1 MEGEAW
7 AAISDEA
14 RDFVSRCLTVDIRQR
29 ATLSDCLAHPWL
41 NKDMMQVVELVDA
54 FTRLQVYRSSRRESR
69 SKAAAQMA
77 NRCKRKRENSVAS
90 DEGSAG
96 SLTPT
101 PSKNF
106 KAIMRDQFLPST
118 AEVSISGETL
128 DVSLSDA
135 EEDAALEAPPSS
147 ATAAESSKGPSTSG
161 SKSVGMR
168 KLGTAAAAFTAA
180 GLLGGKEGRRW
191 RDVKLAGSAGEAN
204 VGSLKSPSSGHE
216 AGVGQG
222 SSSQSHAPASGGREA
237 GGGSGGRD
245 RKRVHSSN
253 ASLDAGGLGLGD
265 VETGGGGQGGRLR
278 MSDDGIVRNRDN
290 VQSANSGSV
299 EAAVSP
305 PSMAAGLSRA
315 GAAAR
320 SPLMSPQLPG
330 VMDTL
335 GRESPYIAG
344 RLAGIALEQ
353 LSLSSSF
360 DCAPDAARRDV
371 GDAHAGAIH
380 APTLLPGVS
389 SHSALPLTGE
399 RSPEFGE
406 CAPRAGNACSP
417 SSANVASAADVR
429 SPLQAHATLFAPEL
443 VSPPTAWASLDE
455 TGRVS
460 SPDADAQA
468 QEEDLHV
475 SVCSKARQEAD
486 LDGRGKGRWSDE
498 LIGSGVGS
506 TRRLS
511 DRSDSSNSDSISS
524 ARSDRN
530 ALCPLPENALLRSR
544 SKDSHAPADT
554 LALDKTAHTQG
565 PRAPERPPVKRR
577 PCVRQPSGSPA
588 PGSKG
593 KEPEEVTG
601 TGGEVGA
608 TQVMSWEKV
617 EVVSS
622 EGADAE
628 KRKRDQS
635 GEADGGNGG
644 VQENADA
651 QKRKRELSVEA
662 EGLPRDARHDAVA
675 SFSVP
680 SIVASTPTR
689 EDGARG
695 ASGQPKGSS

>member
-1 MEGEAW
+1 
-7 AAISDEA
+7 
-14 RDFVSRCLTVDIRQR
+14 
-29 ATLSDCLAHPWL
+29 
-41 NKDMMQVVELVDA
+41 
-54 FTRLQVYRSSRRESR
+54 
-69 SKAAAQMA
+69 
-77 NRCKRKRENSVAS
+77 
-90 DEGSAG
+90 
-96 SLTPT
+96 
-101 PSKNF
+101 
-106 KAIMRDQFLPST
+106 
-118 AEVSISGETL
+118 
-128 DVSLSDA
+128 
-135 EEDAALEAPPSS
+135 
-147 ATAAESSKGPSTSG
+147 
-161 SKSVGMR
+161 
-168 KLGTAAAAFTAA
+168 
-180 GLLGGKEGRRW
+180 
-191 RDVKLAGSAGEAN
+191 
-204 VGSLKSPSSGHE
+204 
-216 AGVGQG
+216 
-222 SSSQSHAPASGGREA
+222 
-237 GGGSGGRD
+237 
-245 RKRVHSSN
+245 
-253 ASLDAGGLGLGD
+253 
-265 VETGGGGQGGRLR
+265 

-290 VQSANSGSV
+290 VQSANSGSI

-320 SPLMSPQLPG
+320 SPPMSPQLPG

-617 EVVSS
+617 ELVTS